1 MAPSVS
7 IELGAKERSRLLDIA
22 RQSIGSGLHQGRA
35 PTVDLRE
42 FDGALAARRGVF
54 VTLTQATALRGC
66 IGALE
71 SEEPLAQAVASSAYG
86 AAFRDPR
93 FPAMREEELAG
104 TRIEI
109 SVLSAMEVI
118 EVESREALL
127 ASLVPGVDGLLIED
141 RHHRSTFLPKVWD
154 QLPDPELFLRHLM
167 AKAGLPADHWSPRV
181 LARRYTTLTFAED

>member
-7 IELGAKERSRLLDIA
+7 IELGAAERGRLLEIA
-22 RQSIGSGLHQGRA
+22 RRSIGSGLQRGRA
-35 PTVDLRE
+35 LAFDPRE

-54 VTLTQATALRGC
+54 VTLTQSAALRGC
-66 IGALE
+66 IGAME

-93 FPAMREEELAG
+93 FPAIREEELAE

-118 EVESREALL
+118 AVTSREALL

-141 RHHRSTFLPKVWD
+141 RHHRSTFLPKVWE
-154 QLPDPELFLRHLM
+154 QLPDPEQFLGHLM
-167 AKAGLPADHWSPRV
+167 AKAGLPENHWSPRTV
-181 LARRYTTLTFAED
+181 ARRYTTLTFAED